1 MATNPRDPWIKPGTA
16 LAAPAPEGED
26 ERDPWQK
33 PGTTRTQG
41 PPAAAPEPTER
52 PGLFARALSRLNER
66 PRPST
71 VEGLVGL
78 QRFRG
83 AATTGATDLG
93 GTALVRP
100 APEAPAPLPPTDRD
114 LAELPPGERAA
125 VPVRPR
131 PEDGRRPIA
140 SFGDR
145 VPTPRPTGPTH
156 FADTGS
162 LEELRRAQAQAGRT
176 QDRYTETLAREEY
189 LKGKTPGERFKNAAV
204 SFARS
209 GAEMPASMLSGIAV
223 LAKELDEI
231 TGTGEYEG
239 KDAKDLATARA
250 AARIREWA
258 DEHLP
263 DDPKMR
269 GAFLE
274 QVLPAAFGSGAFF
287 LATGAAGRV
296 VGASGGAV
304 AGVTGALSEGG
315 SVYEEARQMGASD
328 RTARLAGL
336 AAMPLGATEALPV
349 ERQLGR
355 LFGEGGNRIF
365 REAFYGGM
373 EEGLQELGQGV
384 GENIVAG
391 QSYDPGRPVGQ
402 GVGTNAFAGFL
413 TGGLLSA
420 GATALSPSRE
430 RVVRRF
436 RDELAAATDR
446 YGPDLEGISKRDA
459 RRLGR
464 MAAEAAVAAQ
474 QEGEPTPR
482 PMDRGGRPIPGIHVP
497 EEGVAPVPASDEG
510 AGVPEADPWQKP
522 PEGAGRDNLERA
534 PRAAQEAAGA
544 PEAPAATEEAP
555 VPDIAPQGEA
565 EAGERAENESA
576 RTLGEW
582 LDVATTP
589 RQIQY
594 VEEAI
599 DEARVDGRIT
609 MEEAGR
615 LNQQVARIKRGKP
628 APEAPAG
635 PAIPG
640 PRASSQTP
648 AAAGRRERTI
658 TVAGNQRDMM
668 EKRLRAEGGERWA
681 AHERAMEG
689 RAELFGLPPRPSPDA
704 VVRRVMLDANG
715 EPTAPV
721 LALGR
726 EEQTVFPGSGEKAAT
741 AYAWVSLDET
751 VPSHDPF
758 SFERQPEEVYPSA
771 IQGRAYHGERGRAA
785 RDDVIRLTG
794 KFNSGIFLDATIMAD
809 GGVPVIAGQSYDPGR
824 LRQLNSASDAPRGK
838 TKDVLSDA
846 ATKAAQLRSSGAAL
860 RHFDA
865 TLGEDQTVRAYL
877 ETAAGRDFLAE
888 LVRDGVFT
896 EGERAR
902 YVDVTTGTPTDEGK
916 LVIERIL
923 RSAAIGDPDVV
934 GRAPGSALRKLDSA
948 LPAIVQANQ
957 VEGWDLSPVLQEAL
971 DVLASAR
978 ANGNTIE
985 DQLGQGDLLGASVS
999 EEAAAMARFLDGARK
1014 NEVTEAFR
1022 GYAEDAGAYRR
1033 QSQSE
1038 DMFGHRPKV
1047 PEEARS
1053 GRFARGDVAA
1063 MEPADAKAPTE
1074 SFRRHLGGLGARL
1087 TLQQARQVVSL
1098 LAGKV
1103 QRGTASA
1110 AERDL
1115 YEEARSLLR
1124 RNEKLDAGEV
1134 APQAREA
1141 PEKRPAYGDTG
1152 ELSGLSPLEPGWS
1165 VAQLAS
1171 ERLPDAGRFSSR
1183 TETAEEED
1191 VGRFVHRTGGEKVP
1205 SRAEIQRKI
1214 SEAFQLP
1221 VKSGRLGRRFKK
1233 ALGIYKARP
1242 EVVRLGT
1249 QGDIVTLAHEVG
1261 HHVQKLFFAS
1271 PDGRIYEDHLAMLPQ
1286 DLQDELLRL
1295 GEGISGGG
1303 LREGWA
1309 EFWRRYI
1316 DNPEVL
1322 PRRAP
1327 NLLGYIQERLD
1338 SEFPQIRDGLEEGA
1352 RDWRLHREGS
1362 ELARVQ
1368 SQISVG
1374 EADPPLSA
1382 ADGWTKMRTAVFDK
1396 FEPVRKAVQHLSNG
1410 QPAADE
1416 DAEMLVR
1423 LTAGASGIAETFLEK
1438 GQLSFGGE
1446 FIGPSLQSIFEPV
1459 KGNIDNFRGYAVS
1472 RRALELHGRDID
1484 PGIRQEDAEAVVAQM
1499 EQHFGDTF
1507 KPAFDALQDYQDNL
1521 LRYLVDAG
1529 VISQRTYGAIKE
1541 RNKAYV
1547 PFFRVMDE
1555 RGGGGGASGAFAHL
1569 FSPVKRIK
1577 GSGRQIIDPFESII
1591 RSTYQYTQL
1600 GAKQEVS
1607 QALARLADRQGAGAQ
1622 LEAIETPI
1630 RRIQFKLGEIED
1642 QLAHVIGQ
1650 ETLDEIR
1657 EMAAADFAEE
1667 TSGMDA
1673 EEIRARKLVPYDPA
1687 EELLAVF
1694 KPGDLFSKP
1703 NIISVLRDGRR
1714 QYYEVAPDLYEALE
1728 GIGVEH
1734 VPLLAKWL
1742 SIPVRMLRAG
1752 ATMTAEFMI
1761 RNSGRDQFMAAIQS
1775 EYNYIPF
1782 YDMAKGIFHLLGKTD
1797 TYWKWRSSGGERAS
1811 LLALDRRTMQRN
1823 VQQLVRSG
1831 GVQNV
1836 VKTEADAVRLF
1847 LRASGELARLN
1858 LRAAAETSVEAA
1870 QAALDPLARVSALM
1884 EDATRMGEFINALA
1898 VEGDTKRGRQRASY
1912 ASRESTVDFAR
1923 HGSKT
1928 TMARSMSAFWN
1939 ARLQGYERLARAI
1952 KKDPAR
1958 FAGKAFMWITLPSLI
1973 ELAVNWDDDDYWD
1986 QPQWQR
1992 DLFWMFKVGD
2002 QWVRIPKPFELGLV
2016 FGTVPQR
2023 IAEWAWRD
2031 DPAGVR
2037 KFLTETAPRQ
2047 LLDFIPWPTA
2057 GMPLLENWLNYS
2069 TFLDRPIV
2077 PPGEENVDERYQYN
2091 DRTSEVAVQLGRWMD
2106 TSPRKIDNLLYS
2118 WTGGLGRSVT
2128 GGIDRAAEM
2137 IGARVATESQGLAG
2151 VPGIR
2156 GITARPPGFS
2166 SESVERFY
2174 ERRAQ
2179 AQKALATS
2187 RFLRR
2192 EGRTADYESYMS
2204 DPEHRRLIALT
2215 QTPGRARGVF
2225 EEASAQL
2232 ADLRTRAER
2241 IRRDPALSRDD
2252 KRQQIEELGRRAR
2265 EVARWALEASAQ

>member
-1 MATNPRDPWIKPGTA
+1 MAANPRDPWIKPGTA
-16 LAAPAPEGED
+16 LAAPAPEDED

-125 VPVRPR
+125 VPERPQ

-189 LKGKTPGERFKNAAV
+189 LKGKTPGERLQNAAV

-482 PMDRGGRPIPGIHVP
+482 PMDRGGRPIPGIQAT
-497 EEGVAPVPASDEG
+497 EEAVAPVPASDEG

-846 ATKAAQLRSSGAAL
+846 ATKAAQLRSAGRAL
-860 RHFDA
+860 QHFDA

-1033 QSQSE
+1033 QGQSE
-1038 DMFGHRPKV
+1038 DMFGHRPKGPTENFRRRFGSGV
-1047 PEEARS
+1047 RVESQSSS
-1053 GRFARGDVAA
+1053 GRPSERTTPTATGAPSDSRFATRA
-1063 MEPADAKAPTE
+1063 
-1074 SFRRHLGGLGARL
+1074 
-1087 TLQQARQVVSL
+1087 
-1098 LAGKV
+1098 
-1103 QRGTASA
+1103 
-1110 AERDL
+1110 
-1115 YEEARSLLR
+1115 
-1124 RNEKLDAGEV
+1124 
-1134 APQAREA
+1134 
-1141 PEKRPAYGDTG
+1141 
-1152 ELSGLSPLEPGWS
+1152 PLEPGWS

-1191 VGRFVHRTGGEKVP
+1191 VGRFAHREPAGLPGGFFDLHAVTEGIRGFFRRNFTSAGDLPRPVF
-1205 SRAEIQRKI
+1205 ERKI
-1214 SEAFQLP
+1214 
-1221 VKSGRLGRRFKK
+1221 K
-1233 ALGIYKARP
+1233 
-1242 EVVRLGT
+1242 
-1249 QGDIVTLAHEVG
+1249 
-1261 HHVQKLFFAS
+1261 
-1271 PDGRIYEDHLAMLPQ
+1271 
-1286 DLQDELLRL
+1286 
-1295 GEGISGGG
+1295 
-1303 LREGWA
+1303 
-1309 EFWRRYI
+1309 
-1316 DNPEVL
+1316 
-1322 PRRAP
+1322 
-1327 NLLGYIQERLD
+1327 
-1338 SEFPQIRDGLEEGA
+1338 RDGWMSSQLRQVAYTRHDFEATA
-1352 RDWRLHREGS
+1352 REVFD
-1362 ELARVQ
+1362 ARTLTEAQADAINAVLN
-1368 SQISVG
+1368 G
-1374 EADPPLSA
+1374 TADPSTLPEPL
-1382 ADGWTKMRTAVFDK
+1382 R
-1396 FEPVRKAVQHLSNG
+1396 P
-1410 QPAADE
+1410 
-1416 DAEMLVR
+1416 
-1423 LTAGASGIAETFLEK
+1423 I
-1438 GQLSFGGE
+1438 
-1446 FIGPSLQSIFEPV
+1446 
-1459 KGNIDNFRGYAVS
+1459 
-1472 RRALELHGRDID
+1472 
-1484 PGIRQEDAEAVVAQM
+1484 VAQM
-1499 EQHFGDTF
+1499 RAEL
-1507 KPAFDALQDYQDNL
+1507 DALSH
-1521 LRYLVDAG
+1521 RLVD
-1529 VISQRTYGAIKE
+1529 
-1541 RNKAYV
+1541 
-1547 PFFRVMDE
+1547 
-1555 RGGGGGASGAFAHL
+1555 SG
-1569 FSPVKRIK
+1569 
-1577 GSGRQIIDPFESII
+1577 
-1591 RSTYQYTQL
+1591 
-1600 GAKQEVS
+1600 
-1607 QALARLADRQGAGAQ
+1607 
-1622 LEAIETPI
+1622 
-1630 RRIQFKLGEIED
+1630 
-1642 QLAHVIGQ
+1642 
-1650 ETLDEIR
+1650 
-1657 EMAAADFAEE
+1657 
-1667 TSGMDA
+1667 
-1673 EEIRARKLVPYDPA
+1673 
-1687 EELLAVF
+1687 
-1694 KPGDLFSKP
+1694 
-1703 NIISVLRDGRR
+1703 
-1714 QYYEVAPDLYEALE
+1714 
-1728 GIGVEH
+1728 
-1734 VPLLAKWL
+1734 
-1742 SIPVRMLRAG
+1742 
-1752 ATMTAEFMI
+1752 
-1761 RNSGRDQFMAAIQS
+1761 
-1775 EYNYIPF
+1775 
-1782 YDMAKGIFHLLGKTD
+1782 
-1797 TYWKWRSSGGERAS
+1797 
-1811 LLALDRRTMQRN
+1811 
-1823 VQQLVRSG
+1823 
-1831 GVQNV
+1831 
-1836 VKTEADAVRLF
+1836 
-1847 LRASGELARLN
+1847 
-1858 LRAAAETSVEAA
+1858 
-1870 QAALDPLARVSALM
+1870 
-1884 EDATRMGEFINALA
+1884 A
-1898 VEGDTKRGRQRASY
+1898 VEGDLAARVKENMGTYLTRSYQVFDDPQWAEKVPQDVRNKAKALLRREFPGSGNAEVEGMLNELLFRGERDRPIGPIVAL
-1912 ASRESTVDFAR
+1912 SR
-1923 HGSKT
+1923 GSKLGSKDLSILQKRKDIAPEIRALWGEYT
-1928 TMARSMSAFWN
+1928 DPLVNYVRSVEKMTQLIANHEFLRDVKAAHRGEIVMGEALGEDAFLFDSPVVKN
-1939 ARLQGYERLARAI
+1939 SQSYH
-1952 KKDPAR
+1952 AR
-1958 FAGKAFMWITLPSLI
+1958 FAGEGSKTLEPLNGLYTTPEIRAAFEKAMAVEHSPDWLRLYMKANGTVKLAKTVGSLMTHIRNMVGNMGFAAANGHWRAGKGGVAWKTILTNITKKSNEEWRSYYRHLQELGVVDESARAGELLDVIRDASKRDMEKFGESRIQTTNRKVLGGATDLYRAEDDVWKVYAFENEVARYSKARGVPRAEVEEEAARIVRNTYPTYSLVPEFVKRLRRFPVVGTFASFPAEVIRTSYNTI
-1973 ELAVNWDDDDYWD
+1973 ELTATELRDPRLRKIGSERLAGLMVASFGVWAAGIASRILLGMTSDDDDDVRRFVAPWTKNSNIIYVGREDGKVQFIDFSYTDPHSYLRKPLIALMNGEDWRSAVYEAGVEALSPFLSEEILAGKLLDVSRNQKSTGGRVYNPQDPIDARTADIIGYVWD
-1986 QPQWQR
+1986 AVEPGTVSSMERILLGVTGRTTIHGRSYDPVIESAAVFTGHRLQELDVTQALSFKAR
-1992 DLFWMFKVGD
+1992 DFKRGTSEAH
-2002 QWVRIPKPFELGLV
+2002 RILTGIASRRGSVSENELREAYLASERSKKELLEDAHHDAAAALRLGL
-2016 FGTVPQR
+2016 TSH
-2023 IAEWAWRD
+2023 E
-2031 DPAGVR
+2031 VR
-2037 KFLTETAPRQ
+2037 RVLEGSGLTNDEVRMVIQNRYRPYQPSGRFLA
-2047 LLDFIPWPTA
+2047 
-2057 GMPLLENWLNYS
+2057 
-2069 TFLDRPIV
+2069 
-2077 PPGEENVDERYQYN
+2077 
-2091 DRTSEVAVQLGRWMD
+2091 
-2106 TSPRKIDNLLYS
+2106 
-2118 WTGGLGRSVT
+2118 SV
-2128 GGIDRAAEM
+2128 
-2137 IGARVATESQGLAG
+2137 
-2151 VPGIR
+2151 
-2156 GITARPPGFS
+2156 
-2166 SESVERFY
+2166 SESVQSTKESPEEVREARRQFE
-2174 ERRAQ
+2174 ERR
-2179 AQKALATS
+2179 
-2187 RFLRR
+2187 
-2192 EGRTADYESYMS
+2192 RTI
-2204 DPEHRRLIALT
+2204 L
-2215 QTPGRARGVF
+2215 
-2225 EEASAQL
+2225 QL
-2232 ADLRTRAER
+2232 ARDVRRNGLPPRQFDLHGKRSGAKADRWT
-2241 IRRDPALSRDD
+2241 DPNDAPLPP
-2252 KRQQIEELGRRAR
+2252 R
-2265 EVARWALEASAQ
+2265 EVARRALAPPEQP